1 MFSSPLRKKEKNRF
15 ADPEWE
21 GGRLRKRGIGLLAAI
36 ESQER
41 LVHLARSR
49 TPADRDRLLLA
60 LADLCQIGGG
70 GAAHPAVQDLLSSI
84 FLSLV
89 VEAERDMRRRLAEK
103 LAHAEWAPSALINVL
118 ALDEIEV
125 ARPIIAASPILRDED
140 LMRLLLEATIEHQIE
155 VARRPQLGRPV
166 VAAIMRQGEP
176 AVLTAL
182 AGNPT
187 ADLTGADLRELVAEA
202 RRVAALRAP
211 LAKHPR
217 LTSELALQLYV
228 WLGQSMR
235 QALSERFRLDPA
247 ALEHALAETV
257 REAHGGVRA
266 ADEGLV
272 VVAREGERQ
281 EMERRLVDKLHAA
294 GQLRA
299 GYLVRAL
306 REGRLSLF
314 AAALAKLGE
323 LDPDHVREA
332 LDAPTPDPLQLACAG
347 VGVDRSAF
355 PSILLMVRGL
365 NSGRP
370 GTATDAPAPPPP
382 PTAGGVTFVMR
393 SAKRR

>member
-1 MFSSPLRKKEKNRF
+1 M
-15 ADPEWE
+15 
-21 GGRLRKRGIGLLAAI
+21 AAI

-41 LVHLARSR
+41 LLQLARSR
-49 TPADRDRLLLA
+49 EPADRERLLLA
-60 LADLCQIGGG
+60 LAELCQIGGE
-70 GAAHPAVQDLLSSI
+70 AAGQPSVQALLSSI

-103 LAHAEWAPSALINVL
+103 LSKAEWAPSALINVL

-125 ARPIIAASPILRDED
+125 ARPIIAASPVLKDED
-140 LMRLLLEATIEHQIE
+140 LIRLLLEATIEHQIE
-155 VARRPQLGRPV
+155 VARRPKLGAQV
-166 VAAIMRQGEP
+166 VAAILRQAEP

-182 AGNPT
+182 AGNAT
-187 ADLTGADLRELVAEA
+187 AELSDADMRALVAEA

-211 LAKHPR
+211 LAQHPR

-228 WLGQSMR
+228 WLGQAMR
-235 QALSERFRLDPA
+235 QSLTERFRLDTE
-247 ALEHALAETV
+247 ALDRALAETV

-266 ADEGLV
+266 QDDGLV

-281 EMERRLVDKLHAA
+281 EMERRLVDKLLGA

-314 AAALAKLGE
+314 AAALSKLGGLSPE
-323 LDPDHVREA
+323 QVRLA
-332 LDAPTPDPLQLACAG
+332 LDAATPDPLQQACAAIG
-347 VGVDRSAF
+347 IDRSAF

-365 NSGRP
+365 NGGRP
-370 GTATDAPAPPPP
+370 GGDAGSNRPRSGILAQMKDV
-382 PTAGGVTFVMR
+382 TVGG
-393 SAKRR
+393 A